1 MQLENREQMP
11 GDAAGMISDLTRCTL
26 QDRRVACPQQMQLA
40 EDRAHGDMQRART
53 AVGNLDRDTELSA
66 TDTECLRASP
76 ETICGCAVMAANNDA
91 SAASYSVRCACVASR
106 AYICANFARGNA

>member
-66 TDTECLRASP
+66 TDTECLHAFGTLLGIPISLRGLHEGYFRARLA
-76 ETICGCAVMAANNDA
+76 GDHLRM
-91 SAASYSVRCACVASR
+91 RC
-106 AYICANFARGNA
+106 